1 MNNQTQNFGSE
12 PSLQLV
18 ILQSVDNP
26 TAKENVSITATKCL
40 GNICSDILVWL
51 YCIFITFLA
60 WFLFH
65 KNFRCKKSVCES
77 LHFNIVIQ
85 QILLIDN
92 VEMQ

>member
-40 GNICSDILVWL
+40 GNICSDILV
-51 YCIFITFLA
+51 
-60 WFLFH
+60 
-65 KNFRCKKSVCES
+65 
-77 LHFNIVIQ
+77 
-85 QILLIDN
+85 
-92 VEMQ
+92 